1 MKEQF
6 RKKLADASTFGEI
19 FNLVKK
25 AVKNTLGLHRA
36 GLELVLMNLPNNI
49 GGLHEVGS
57 NTIIMNKTL
66 LEGVIELAKSK
77 IEVNSYVFVVLLH
90 EYLHSL
96 GYIDDEEVSSLVKKI
111 VAESLGEDHP
121 AYEIAST
128 SIFTIYPE
136 LQMLGPG
143 KIGRDMKIIKDFDKD
158 NVNYIL

>member
-77 IEVNSYVFVVLLH
+77 IEVTLTYS
-90 EYLHSL
+90 
-96 GYIDDEEVSSLVKKI
+96 
-111 VAESLGEDHP
+111 
-121 AYEIAST
+121 
-128 SIFTIYPE
+128 
-136 LQMLGPG
+136 
-143 KIGRDMKIIKDFDKD
+143 
-158 NVNYIL
+158 